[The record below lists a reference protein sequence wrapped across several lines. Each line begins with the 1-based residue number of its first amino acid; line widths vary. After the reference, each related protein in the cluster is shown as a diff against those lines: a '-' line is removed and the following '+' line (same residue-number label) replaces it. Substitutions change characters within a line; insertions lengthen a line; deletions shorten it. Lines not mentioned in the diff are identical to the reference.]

1 MADFDN
7 NGVFGWDDEVDEAKY
22 SLLPEGDY
30 RFTVKTLE
38 RGRYEPK
45 DPSKGPSCDQANL
58 TLSVVG
64 DDVDGNPITATIFHS
79 LRLRTKETNFIRVF
93 FDSIGLASAKE
104 KRVMPWGKIVG
115 ETGVCRIQIHE
126 YNGKESNRVQ
136 YFYERAKAP
145 KKGMNFNDVGEG
157 STDSALPFSL

>member
-7 NGVFGWDDEVDEAKY
+7 NEVFGWDDEIDEAKFP
-22 SLLPEGDY
+22 LLPEGDY
-30 RFTVKTLE
+30 RFTVKGLE
-38 RGRYEPK
+38 KARYEPK
-45 DPSKGPSCDQANL
+45 DLSKGPSCDQANI
-58 TLSVVG
+58 TLSIIG
-64 DDVDGNPITATIFHS
+64 DDTDGNSITATIFHS
-79 LRLRTKETNFIRVF
+79 LRLRKKEAGFTRVF
-93 FDSIGLASAKE
+93 FDSIGLASSEGRK
-104 KRVMPWGKIVG
+104 VMPWGKIVG